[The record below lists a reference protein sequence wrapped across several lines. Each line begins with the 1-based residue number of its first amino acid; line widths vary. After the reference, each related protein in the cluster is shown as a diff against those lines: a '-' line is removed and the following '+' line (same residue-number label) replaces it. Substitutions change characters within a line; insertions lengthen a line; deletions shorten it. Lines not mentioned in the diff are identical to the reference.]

1 MGSPDETMSNG
12 YNIHSQQV
20 CDYSKS
26 YFPHGHNQQRFFPEG
41 FVPRYTDVIIGK
53 GMRAFSHVGNE
64 RLRDIIASRLQ
75 EYENM
80 RSKKERSDVISS
92 IVAETRAHGSFIKK
106 DANTGLWF
114 EADEVLA
121 RDKISQAFRN
131 LKNKSRHRSAQP
143 ALCCSSTSRQSSVSR
158 PQNLAISDR
167 MSSINSIDLA
177 TNLRSCVPLHSFEV
191 GSNPFEPI
199 CISPFDTKP
208 LEATSMSMCYDNVDQ
223 KCKSYGPYEPKP
235 YRHTSQN
242 QFS

>member
-12 YNIHSQQV
+12 HGIHSQQV

-26 YFPHGHNQQRFFPEG
+26 YFPNSDNQQRFFPEG
-41 FVPRYTDVIIGK
+41 FVPRHTDVIIGK

-92 IVAETRAHGSFIKK
+92 IVAETRVHGSFIKK

-131 LKNKSRHRSAQP
+131 LKNKGHHRLAQ
-143 ALCCSSTSRQSSVSR
+143 AIVSCSSTSQTSSLER
-158 PQNLAISDR
+158 PQSMAISDR
-167 MSSINSIDLA
+167 MSSINSVDLA
-177 TNLRSCVPLHSFEV
+177 KNLRSCVPIYNSGED
-191 GSNPFEPI
+191 SNPYEPI
-199 CISPFDTKP
+199 CFSEAFDMEP
-208 LEATSMSMCYDNVDQ
+208 LEATSMFVCYNNFDQ
-223 KCKSYGPYEPKP
+223 KYEQYEPFP
-235 YRHTSQN
+235 YRYTSEN
-242 QFS
+242 LFS